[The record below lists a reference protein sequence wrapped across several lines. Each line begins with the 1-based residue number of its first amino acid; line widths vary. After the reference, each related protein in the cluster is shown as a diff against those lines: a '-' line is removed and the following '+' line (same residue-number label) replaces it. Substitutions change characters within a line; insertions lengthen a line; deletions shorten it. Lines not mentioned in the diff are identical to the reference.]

1 MGLIAFA
8 LLLLGARLYGG
19 TYSQNF
25 NAATVGSWIL
35 GDGSSVASS
44 AGTTVVRIWAQ
55 GNKSLQLMSALG
67 GNTGSWKMPD
77 LDVGKE
83 IQSFDATFTA
93 GTYRTGA
100 TAIPGAGWSLNFG
113 AIPSG
118 NGFGEGGF
126 VMPNGLV
133 IAWDIFNNGGS
144 DNPSIEVL
152 CNGASVGD
160 FPSATLTDSPVPDSG
175 TFTLTNPVSGGV
187 TAPIAYNATSAAVQ
201 AAMRLVAGWEA
212 VTVSGTGPWN
222 VNHGVVG
229 AYADPVA
236 DGAALVPA
244 NSTATVTTTVIGN
257 ATTPQQWKV
266 ALRAYRPR
274 AVAIHWDYDGLDLSV
289 DGVNIFTNLPT
300 PGFVP
305 AAGNKFAFTARC
317 ESSNTMDMFLD
328 DVALSTGLITP
339 IETGGP
345 VITEFMADNEETLE
359 DEDTDSPDWIEIYNG
374 QNATVNLS
382 GYRLTNIQGNNAL
395 WTFPSISLGPYAYKI
410 VYASGKNR
418 TVASGQLHT
427 NFTLQ
432 KETGYLAL
440 IKPNGV
446 TIASEFFYGAQY
458 PDVSYGE
465 KGPARTLGYL
475 LPATPAAKAPYSVS
489 QASQGPAE
497 DVVWSR
503 EGGVITGATPVSI
516 MPPSIVGSVVR
527 YTSTNNAEPT
537 EGSPVYSTPFNVT
550 ASTNLRARVYTPGH
564 LPGPV
569 TSRTFLLIQ
578 STGTT
583 SLTNYNN
590 SGQVFS
596 SHLPIIVLDSFG
608 VPVDSYTDPDAI
620 QGRIFRYTYGVI
632 IDKDPATGRASITS
646 PTVDF
651 QGRGGTHVRGSS
663 SSDFPQKQYSWEA
676 WDNQGRDKNVSMLG
690 MPEDSDWI
698 IYAPYDDKTLLRNYL
713 VYSRALALAGS
724 NFGVRTRFC
733 EVFFNQEA
741 GQPVSYADY
750 RGVYVLMEKI
760 KITKD
765 RVDLAKL
772 NSLTTNP
779 TMVTGGYIMK
789 IDRAAVGDSEAD
801 GLRSHD
807 PQTWNSAQQSY
818 LQTFLNST
826 DAALAA
832 INSDSSSTAYQ
843 TYLDRD
849 SFIDNQWFIEIAKQI
864 DGYRLSNYM
873 YKDRGGKLFQG
884 PIWDYNLSLSN
895 ADYLDGWMPTG
906 WYYPLVGEDD
916 RWYTP
921 LHKNTTG
928 AYPYELR
935 HWDRYWELRRGLF
948 KTSTILGEIDAEA
961 ATLLNGSTTPVTNN
975 MAPLPPATENAVRRH
990 YRRWPVLG
998 TYLWPNAP
1006 GYAQRIYFNSNG
1018 NATTGEIDFMKDW
1031 LNQRFN
1037 WIDNQNFVGTTI
1049 YRPPNFSHNG
1059 GNVAT
1064 GFQLTVTRYTGTPP
1078 PGFSYASG
1086 GTLYYT
1092 LDDSD
1097 PRGSTGSP
1105 AGTAYSGPITLNSSK
1120 TVKAR
1125 LNVGSNWSPLM
1136 EATFIVN
1143 AVPASAANLVV
1154 SELHYHPTAPTSTE
1168 SAAGFNSSNDFEYIE
1183 ILNVSGQN
1191 VDLSNCQFTV
1201 GITFNF
1207 GNADPNILT
1216 LPPGGRMLVVENAAA
1231 FHFRYGNNPAMMIAG
1246 EYSGNLDN
1254 AGERITLLAAN
1265 SAIIADFTYGT
1276 AEPWPVDSDGPGYS
1290 LVLNNP
1296 AAGINYAAGSS
1307 WRSSAQI
1314 GGTPGLANSLTFTGS
1329 PTGDTD
1335 LDGFK
1340 DYLEH
1345 ATASDWNDPASRN
1358 PPVVSFAP
1366 FVVMGVTDS
1375 YVRLEY
1381 RRNLAADGV
1390 NYSVQMS
1397 ENLAGTWSSDAS
1409 AVTYVSSHNNGDGTA
1424 TVTYRS
1430 TQPAG
1435 PSHPQVFMRLQ
1446 VSP

>member
-1 MGLIAFA
+1 MMRSIAFA

-19 TYSQNF
+19 NYSQNF
-25 NAATVGSWIL
+25 DAATLGSTNL
-35 GDGSSVASS
+35 QDGTAIASS
-44 AGTTVVRIWAQ
+44 AGTTAVRLWAQ
-55 GNKSLQLMSALG
+55 GNKALQLMAALG
-67 GNTGSWKMPD
+67 ANTGSWKMPD

-93 GTYRTGA
+93 GTYRTSPTA
-100 TAIPGAGWSLNFG
+100 TPGAGWSLNFG

-133 IAWDIFNNGGS
+133 IAWDIYNNGGA
-144 DNPSIEVL
+144 DNPSIEVF
-152 CNGASVGD
+152 CNGTSVGN
-160 FPSATLTDSPVPDSG
+160 FPSGALTDSPVPDGG
-175 TFTLTNPVSGGV
+175 TFTLSNPTTGG
-187 TAPIAYNATSAAVQ
+187 TTGPIPFNASAATVQ
-201 AAMRLVAGWEA
+201 AAMRLVAGWESVG
-212 VTVSGTGPWN
+212 VTGNPGGPWPID
-222 VNHGVVG
+222 HGVVG
-229 AYADPVA
+229 AYADPTS
-236 DGAALVPA
+236 DSTALLPA
-244 NSTATVTTTVIGN
+244 NSLVNITNTQNGTATANEKWSVS
-257 ATTPQQWKV
+257 Q
-266 ALRAYRPR
+266 RAYRGR

-289 DGVNIFTNLPT
+289 NGASIFNNLAL
-300 PGFVP
+300 PGFIP
-305 AAGNKFAFTARC
+305 AAGNKFAFSARC
-317 ESSNTMDMFLD
+317 EASNTMDMFLD
-328 DVALSTGLITP
+328 DVVLNTGQLQP

-345 VITEFMADNEETLE
+345 VITEFMADNEKTLE

-382 GYRLTNIQGNNAL
+382 GYRLTNLQGNKAL

-418 TVASGQLHT
+418 TVATGQLHT

-432 KETGYLAL
+432 KEVGYLAL

-446 TIASEFFYGAQY
+446 TIATEFQYGMQY
-458 PDVSYGE
+458 PDVSFGE

-475 LPATPAAKAPYSVS
+475 QPSSPGVKAPFSTP
-489 QASQGPAE
+489 QAADGPAE

-503 EGGVITGATPVSI
+503 EGGIITGATPVSI
-516 MPPSIVGSVVR
+516 MPPSVVGSVVR
-527 YTSTNNAEPT
+527 YTTNNADPT
-537 EGSPVYSTPFNVT
+537 ESSAAYSTPFNVT

-569 TSRTFLLIQ
+569 TSRTFLLID
-578 STGTT
+578 S
-583 SLTNYNN
+583 SLTNYNA

-596 SHLPIIVLDSFG
+596 SHLPVIVLDSFG
-608 VPVDSYTDPDAI
+608 VPVDTYTNPDAI
-620 QGRIFRYTYGVI
+620 EGRIFRYTYGVV
-632 IDKDPATGRASITS
+632 IDKDPVSGRASITS

-663 SSDFPQKQYSWEA
+663 SAGFAQKQYSWEA
-676 WDNQGRDKNVSMLG
+676 WDNEGRDKNVSMLG
-690 MPEDSDWI
+690 MPEDSDWV
-698 IYAPYDDKTLLRNYL
+698 IYAPYDDKALIRNYL
-713 VYSRALALAGS
+713 IYSRALALAGS

-741 GQPVSYADY
+741 GQPVSYSDY

-765 RVDLAKL
+765 RVNLAKL
-772 NSLTTNP
+772 NSLTTDP
-779 TMVTGGYIMK
+779 AMITGGYIMK
-789 IDRAAVGDSEAD
+789 IDRGAIGDSEAD

-807 PQTWNSAQQSY
+807 PQNWNSAQQGY
-818 LQTFLNST
+818 LQGFLNSV
-826 DAALAA
+826 DSALGLL
-832 INSDSSSTAYQ
+832 NTDSSSTAYQ
-843 TYLDRD
+843 AYIDRD
-849 SFIDNQWFIEIAKQI
+849 SFIDNQWFVEIAKQI

-873 YKDRGGKLFQG
+873 YKDRNGKLFQG

-895 ADYLDGWMPTG
+895 ANYLDGWIPTG

-921 LHKNTTG
+921 LHKHTTG

-948 KTSTILGEIDAEA
+948 STTSMLGEINAEV
-961 ATLLNGSTTPVTNN
+961 ATLLNGDLTPVTSN
-975 MAPLPPATENAVRRH
+975 MPPLPPAQENAVRRH
-990 YRRWPVLG
+990 YRKWNQVLG
-998 TYLWPNAP
+998 YDIWPNAP
-1006 GYAQRIYFNSNG
+1006 GYAQRIYFNSPNG
-1018 NATTGEIDFMKDW
+1018 NPTTGEVDFMKDW
-1031 LNQRFN
+1031 LTQRFN
-1037 WIDNQNFVGTTI
+1037 WIDNQNVVGSVI
-1049 YRPPNFSHNG
+1049 YRPPNFSQNG
-1059 GNVAT
+1059 GNVAA
-1064 GFQLTVTRYTGTPP
+1064 GFQLTITRYTGTPP
-1078 PGFSYASG
+1078 SGQTYATG

-1092 LDDSD
+1092 LNDSD
-1097 PRGSTGSP
+1097 PRGSNGSP

-1125 LNVGSNWSPLM
+1125 LYIAPNWSPLM

-1168 SAAGFNSSNDFEYIE
+1168 SAAGFSSASQFEYIE
-1183 ILNVSGQN
+1183 LLNVSGQN

-1201 GITFNF
+1201 GVTFNF
-1207 GNADPNILT
+1207 GNSDPDLLT
-1216 LPPGGRMLVVENAAA
+1216 LPPGGRILVVGNQDA
-1231 FHFRYGNNPAMMIAG
+1231 FHFRYGNNPAVKIAG
-1246 EYSGNLDN
+1246 EFSGNLDN
-1254 AGERITLLAAN
+1254 AGERITLLASN

-1296 AAGINYAAGSS
+1296 AAGVNYAAGSN
-1307 WRSSAQI
+1307 WRSSAQV
-1314 GGTPGLANSLTFTGS
+1314 GGTPGLANATTFTGS

-1335 LDGFK
+1335 GDGYA

-1345 ATASDWNDPASRN
+1345 ATASNWNNPSSRN

-1375 YVRLEY
+1375 YLRLEY
-1381 RRNLAADGV
+1381 RRNLAAEGV
-1390 NYSVQMS
+1390 NYAVQLS
-1397 ENLAGTWSSDAS
+1397 EDLASTWSSDAS
-1409 AVTYVSSHNNGDGTA
+1409 AVTYVGTHNNGDGTA

-1435 PSHPQVFMRLQ
+1435 PGHPQVFMRLQ